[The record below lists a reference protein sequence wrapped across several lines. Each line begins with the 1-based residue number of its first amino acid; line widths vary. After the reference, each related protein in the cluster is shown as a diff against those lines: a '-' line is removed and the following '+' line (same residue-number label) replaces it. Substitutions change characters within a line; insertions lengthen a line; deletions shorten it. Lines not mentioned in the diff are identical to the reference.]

1 MSTALYKPAI
11 DENKMRTALEKLKH
25 EANTIVVDSAE
36 ACLRAKTGQ
45 RDIRAYLKDA
55 HAALDPFVNLAKRN
69 YDEARDERGRW
80 ILPGEAIDE
89 VFAGKVK
96 NYERQEREKALR
108 EQEEVNRKKREAEA
122 RIAEEHRKAA
132 AAVAE
137 AERKAAEKALAEA
150 RKAGELKARE
160 YAKAIEETKER
171 ERRAKEQAARD
182 AEATKANFQPVE
194 VLPNIPVVAGVP
206 SRRNFYAEFT
216 DFDALLRA
224 YAGGMRPDLR
234 KFIMGNE
241 QELGKEARFMKDPVV
256 MMARIPGIR
265 AWEE

>member
-122 RIAEEHRKAA
+122 REAEEHRKAA

-137 AERKAAEKALAEA
+137 AERKEREKAIKEA
-150 RKAGELKARE
+150 QKAGELKARE
-160 YAKAIEETKER
+160 AEKMRKEAAEA

-182 AEATKANFQPVE
+182 AEAAKANFQPVE
-194 VLPNIPVVAGVP
+194 VLPNIPTVAGVP
-206 SRRNFYAEFT
+206 SRRNYRFRVIDINKVPRQWLCVDEQKVGAFV
-216 DFDALLRA
+216 RA
-224 YAGGMRPDLR
+224 NKKVGEVIAG
-234 KFIMGNE
+234 IE
-241 QELGKEARFMKDPVV
+241 CY
-256 MMARIPGIR
+256 
-265 AWEE
+265 EE